1 MRQMAETPT
10 KMKLAKVLREQ
21 GLTALADRAEKGE
34 FDDYESP
41 HALPQHVLVS
51 ALMDID
57 RTDLIKRVM
66 DGEWDGTKEEA
77 DAWMEREG
85 KDFLL
90 GGSSDGATR

>member
-1 MRQMAETPT
+1 MSVEPT
-10 KMKLAKVLREQ
+10 KAKLAKVLRDE
-21 GLTALADRAEKGE
+21 GLTALANRAATGE

-41 HALPQHVLVS
+41 HAMPQHVLVS

-90 GGSSDGATR
+90 GGRNDGATR